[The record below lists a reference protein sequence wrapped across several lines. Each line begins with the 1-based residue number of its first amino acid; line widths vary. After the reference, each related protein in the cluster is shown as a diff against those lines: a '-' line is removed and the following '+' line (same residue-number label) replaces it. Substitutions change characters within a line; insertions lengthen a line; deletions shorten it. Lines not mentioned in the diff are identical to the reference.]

1 VKKLSPFRL
10 RVLKAWERYFWD
22 AKSREIAAELNADE
36 TKVSEAMDF
45 LEAYGWTK
53 PIYGYDS
60 GEKIAPPTDYKHE
73 FPNGWRI
80 LPEGADIPQ
89 NHREFLHGIGW
100 AGPRRCHSTMTPLRA
115 MIWGSVR
122 AIATPVTT

>member
-1 VKKLSPFRL
+1 MGMKKLTPFRL
-10 RVLKAWERYFWD
+10 LVFKAWEGYFWN
-22 AKSREIAAELNADE
+22 ATSRELASELNADE

-45 LEAYGWTK
+45 LFEYGWTK

-60 GEKIAPPTDYKHE
+60 GEKIVAPT
-73 FPNGWRI
+73 GWRI
-80 LPEGADIPQ
+80 LSKDADIPQ

-100 AGPRRCHSTMTPLRA
+100 AEPRRCHGTMTPLRA
-115 MIWGSVR
+115 MVWGGVR